1 MIQSSDRELAELRFG
16 SGHGQK
22 KTTKNNNK
30 SRAEQEPRSAH
41 GRAVN
46 KSRVKQE
53 PRSAHG
59 RAVNKSR
66 AEQEPR
72 SAHGRA
78 VNKKFAHKSK
88 ELYYKALIGFTLKT
102 RSAS

>member
-16 SGHGQK
+16 FGHGQK

-46 KSRVKQE
+46 DKIIKSCFVVIYFLPWVVGLIIQYNCPVFNHKT
-53 PRSAHG
+53 
-59 RAVNKSR
+59 VNTTWDPQCNCLSLR
-66 AEQEPR
+66 
-72 SAHGRA
+72 
-78 VNKKFAHKSK
+78 N
-88 ELYYKALIGFTLKT
+88 
-102 RSAS
+102 